1 MADQQDRSIQV
12 HESAV
17 GSAIV
22 SGDGNVV
29 NVIYQV
35 IQQSVLETAGTST
48 KFGPNPYRGL
58 AAFTEKDSDRYCG
71 REAQINRLWEELQT
85 LVKPSGS
92 PRLLTVLGPS
102 GCGKSSLVRAGLIPA
117 LAQRPLLGKSR
128 MRVAVLV
135 PGDHPLEALARVLAK
150 AVTEDPMPATKSRE
164 FAEELKISSAG
175 GEYDGLRRITALM
188 PEIRDAPLVVLVD
201 QFEEVYTNEP
211 RGTTPEER
219 SRRERFIQERTAFIE
234 NLLCAAKD
242 SSGNLSVILTLRSD
256 FLGETQRHPGLNQ
269 AVSQRGVIVPAM
281 TTAELARAIAVPA
294 ERAKH
299 PFEDVLVDR
308 MVQDMAGREGALPLL
323 QFALTK
329 LWEGLAQEPLGG
341 RSPLQIYLDIG
352 GIGGALADRADGIF
366 DGLQDA
372 GDSKVDRQ
380 AIAQRIF
387 LSLVQPAG
395 ENNQVTRRRV
405 RVKDLA
411 TRKFSLEQVQ
421 AVIHEFSKE
430 NARLITLSTVE
441 GEVMAEVTH
450 EALFETWQKFK
461 EWIGD
466 RWDDL
471 RLQQRLEAAATYWDE
486 QKRPTGLLWRSPDL
500 TLLRTFIQT
509 NAPDL
514 NPCCLDFFHASERA
528 ERQQVFL
535 RGAGVGALAL
545 LAAGMTW
552 FGIQSRRAEQ
562 LALARQLAT
571 QAAQLTSQ
579 PRATPQEAG
588 ALLAVH
594 AFQIG
599 SPTGRDLNTV
609 NQAVR
614 QGLARLS
621 LRILNHDGSV
631 YAVSFSPDGSRVAT
645 ASDDGT
651 ARVWDA
657 VTGEAVTTLNHDG
670 WVSAVSFS
678 PDGSRVATASDDGTG
693 RVWDAVTGEAI
704 ATLNH
709 DGWVSAVSFSP
720 DGSRVATASA
730 DGTGQVWDAVTGE
743 AIATLNHDADVSAVS
758 FSPDGSRV
766 ATASADGTGQVW
778 DAVTGEA
785 IATLNHD
792 ADVRAVSFS
801 PDGSRVATAS
811 ADGTGQV
818 WDAVTGEAITTLNHD
833 GWITA
838 VSFSPDGARVA
849 TASGDS
855 TARVW
860 DVLTGEAMATLNH
873 DADVRSVSF
882 SPDGSRVATA
892 SLDGT
897 ARVWDGA
904 TGEAITTLNHDAAV
918 WSVSFSPDG
927 SRVATASDDRTA
939 RVWDVLTR
947 EAIATLNHDDRVTT
961 VSFSPNGSRVAT
973 ASWDGT
979 GRVWDGATGEAIA
992 ILNHDADV
1000 SAVSFSPDSS
1010 RVATASDD
1018 RTARVWDAVTG
1029 ETIAI
1034 LNHDADVRSV
1044 SFSPDGARVTT
1055 ASLGGTAQV
1064 WDGATGEAITT
1075 LNHDGWITAVSFSPD
1090 GSRVATASEDFTVR
1104 VWDGATGE
1112 TIATLNHDA
1121 EVTMVSFSPDG
1132 SRVATASEDFTVR
1145 VWDGATGE
1153 AIATLNHDAEVTTVS
1168 FSPNGSRVATAS
1180 DDSTRRVW
1188 DGATGEILDHNG
1200 WITAVSFSP
1209 DGSRVATASDDG
1221 TARLWDA
1228 VTGEAVTTLNHDD
1241 GVTAVSFSPDGSRV
1255 ATASGDDTA
1264 RLWDAVTGE
1273 AVATLNHD
1281 NGVTAL
1287 SFSPDG
1293 SRVATAGGD
1302 GTARIHWLWSK
1313 DLAAQICQ
1321 RHYRNFSATEWANYV
1336 QQDLSQ
1342 YSLTCANLPVHPT
1355 VITAAHD
1362 MAKAGN
1368 VRQATALLRHLL
1380 RISRAA
1386 GHDDLDLDPTTEAL
1400 DQTPEPSP
1408 ANTPPC
1414 IWFNRAPPTPVTAKS
1429 PKPPVCFNKPSIA
1442 TPPLTSIPPPKTST
1456 KTPPP
1461 PPKPWLT
1468 PWIKCLCP
1476 WNMNL
1481 VRCT

>member
-35 IQQSVLETAGTST
+35 IQQSVLEATGTST
-48 KFGPNPYRGL
+48 KLGPNPYRGL

-71 REAQINRLWEELQT
+71 REAQINRLWEELQA
-85 LVKPSGS
+85 LVKQSGG

-135 PGDHPLEALARVLAK
+135 PGEHPLEALAGVLAK

-164 FAEELKISSAG
+164 FAEELKISAAG

-219 SRRERFIQERTAFIE
+219 SRREQFIQERTAFIK

-242 SSGNLSVILTLRSD
+242 SSDNLSVILTLRSD

-269 AVSQRGVIVPAM
+269 AISHRGVIVPAM

-294 ERAKH
+294 ERAQH

-329 LWEGLAQEPLGG
+329 LWEGLVQEPLGG

-352 GIGGALADRADGIF
+352 GIGGALADRADKTF
-366 DGLQDA
+366 NGLQDA

-387 LSLVQPAG
+387 LSLVQPGG

-405 RVKDLA
+405 RVRDLA
-411 TRKFSLEQVQ
+411 TRKFSLEQVR

-450 EALFETWQKFK
+450 EALFETWQRFK
-461 EWIGD
+461 EWIND

-471 RLQQRLEAAATYWDE
+471 RLQRRLEAAATHWDE
-486 QKRPTGLLWRSPDL
+486 QKRPAGLLWRDPDL
-500 TLLRTFIQT
+500 TLLHTFVRTA
-509 NAPDL
+509 APDL
-514 NPCCLDFFHASERA
+514 NPCCLDFFRASERA
-528 ERQQVFL
+528 EQQQVLL
-535 RGAGVGALAL
+535 RGGGVGALVL

-552 FGIQSRRAEQ
+552 FGLQSRRAEQ
-562 LALARQLAT
+562 FALARQLAT
-571 QAAQLTSQ
+571 QAEQLASQ

-594 AFQIG
+594 AFQIA
-599 SPTGRDLNTV
+599 SPTGRDLSTV

-631 YAVSFSPDGSRVAT
+631 YAVSFSPDGAQVAT

-651 ARVWDA
+651 ARVWDG
-657 VTGEAVTTLNHDG
+657 VTGEVIATLNHSG

-678 PDGSRVATASDDGTG
+678 PDGAQVVTASNDGTARVWDGVTGEVIATLNHDGSVYAVSFSPDGAQVATASNDGTA
-693 RVWDAVTGEAI
+693 RVWDGVTGETIAILNHDDRVSAVSFSPDGAQVATASEDGTARVWEAATGETIAILNHDDRVNAVSFSPDGAQVATASSDGTAQVWDGTTGQTI

-709 DGWVSAVSFSP
+709 DGWVSAVSFNP
-720 DGSRVATASA
+720 DGSRVATASS
-730 DGTGQVWDAVTGE
+730 DGTARVWDGATGE
-743 AIATLNHDADVSAVS
+743 AIATLNH
-758 FSPDGSRV
+758 G
-766 ATASADGTGQVW
+766 
-778 DAVTGEA
+778 
-785 IATLNHD
+785 
-792 ADVRAVSFS
+792 
-801 PDGSRVATAS
+801 
-811 ADGTGQV
+811 
-818 WDAVTGEAITTLNHD
+818 
-833 GWITA
+833 
-838 VSFSPDGARVA
+838 
-849 TASGDS
+849 
-855 TARVW
+855 
-860 DVLTGEAMATLNH
+860 
-873 DADVRSVSF
+873 ADVRSVSF
-882 SPDGSRVATA
+882 SPDGSRVVTA
-892 SLDGT
+892 SLDFT
-897 ARVWDGA
+897 ARVWDGV
-904 TGEAITTLNHDAAV
+904 TGEAITTFSHDAAV

-927 SRVATASDDRTA
+927 SRVVTASEDFTA
-939 RVWDVLTR
+939 RVWDVVTR
-947 EAIATLNHDDRVTT
+947 EAIATLNHDDGVTT

-979 GRVWDGATGEAIA
+979 ARVWDGATGQTIA
-992 ILNHDADV
+992 TLNHGRSV
-1000 SAVSFSPDSS
+1000 NAVSFSPDGAQ
-1010 RVATASDD
+1010 VATASDD
-1018 RTARVWDAVTG
+1018 STARVWEAATG

-1034 LNHDADVRSV
+1034 LNHDDRVSAVSFSPDGAQVATASEDGTARVWEAATGETIAILNHDDRVNAVSFSPDGAQVATASGDGTARVWDGGTGEAIATLNHDDRVRAVSFSPDGLRVASASSDGTARVWDAITGEVIATLNHDRSFNSVSRTDSSQVATASDDGTRRVWDGATGETIATLNHDAAVWSVSFSPDGTRVVTASDDGTARLWDAVTGEAVATLNHDDEVWSV
-1044 SFSPDGARVTT
+1044 SFSPDGA
-1055 ASLGGTAQV
+1055 
-1064 WDGATGEAITT
+1064 W
-1075 LNHDGWITAVSFSPD
+1075 
-1090 GSRVATASEDFTVR
+1090 VATASSDGTVR

-1121 EVTMVSFSPDG
+1121 AVWSVSFSPDG
-1132 SRVATASEDFTVR
+1132 TRVATASR
-1145 VWDGATGE
+1145 
-1153 AIATLNHDAEVTTVS
+1153 
-1168 FSPNGSRVATAS
+1168 
-1180 DDSTRRVW
+1180 
-1188 DGATGEILDHNG
+1188 
-1200 WITAVSFSP
+1200 
-1209 DGSRVATASDDG
+1209 
-1221 TARLWDA
+1221 
-1228 VTGEAVTTLNHDD
+1228 
-1241 GVTAVSFSPDGSRV
+1241 
-1255 ATASGDDTA
+1255 
-1264 RLWDAVTGE
+1264 
-1273 AVATLNHD
+1273 
-1281 NGVTAL
+1281 
-1287 SFSPDG
+1287 
-1293 SRVATAGGD
+1293 D
-1302 GTARIHWLWSK
+1302 GTARIHWVGSQ
-1313 DLAAQICQ
+1313 DLMEQICQ

-1342 YSLTCANLPVHPT
+1342 YSLTCVNLPVHPT
-1355 VITAAHD
+1355 VIAAAHD
-1362 MAKAGN
+1362 VAKEGD
-1368 VRQATALLRHLL
+1368 VRQAAALLRHFL
-1380 RISRAA
+1380 RISRAT
-1386 GHDDLDLDPTTEAL
+1386 GHDLDLDPTTAAL
-1400 DQTPEPSP
+1400 DQNPRAIARKYSAVHLVQQGTTHARNSEVSQAARLFQQALDRDPTIDLNPTTEDLDQDP
-1408 ANTPPC
+1408 AT
-1414 IWFNRAPPTPVTAKS
+1414 TAQTLAN
-1429 PKPPVCFNKPSIA
+1429 PGD
-1442 TPPLTSIPPPKTST
+1442 
-1456 KTPPP
+1456 
-1461 PPKPWLT
+1461 
-1468 PWIKCLCP
+1468 
-1476 WNMNL
+1476 
-1481 VRCT
+1481 